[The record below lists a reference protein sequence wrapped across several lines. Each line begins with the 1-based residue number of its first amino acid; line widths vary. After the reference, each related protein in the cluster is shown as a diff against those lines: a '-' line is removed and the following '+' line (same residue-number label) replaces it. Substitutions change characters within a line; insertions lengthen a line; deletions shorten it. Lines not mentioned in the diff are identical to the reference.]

1 MCGTCFEIF
10 FYENLLNLKSQG
22 IRKKWKKG
30 TKKKEENIFKKQNV
44 DENNNKKKTKKK
56 NLCTYAYST
65 FL

>member
-30 TKKKEENIFKKQNV
+30 TKKEENIFKKQNV
-44 DENNNKKKTKKK
+44 DENNN
-56 NLCTYAYST
+56 N
-65 FL
+65 